1 MSQHNQA
8 RGRFGGRRRFGG
20 KRDRRRG
27 GQRDGGRYAGR
38 FQGAQISRA
47 YAKPPDDEEN
57 FLLCSIF
64 IRTESRL

>member
-8 RGRFGGRRRFGG
+8 RGRFSDRSCGGERYGGRGR
-20 KRDRRRG
+20 
-27 GQRDGGRYAGR
+27 QRDGGRYTGK

-57 FLLCSIF
+57 LCSIF
-64 IRTESRL
+64 IQTESRL